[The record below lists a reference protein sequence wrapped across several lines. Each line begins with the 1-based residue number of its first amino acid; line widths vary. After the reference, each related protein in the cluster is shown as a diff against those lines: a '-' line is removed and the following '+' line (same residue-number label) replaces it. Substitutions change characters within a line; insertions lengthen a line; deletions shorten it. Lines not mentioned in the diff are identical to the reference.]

1 MTGEGKTV
9 TATTNHTWIKDHI
22 KVATNPISESLV
34 SQGSVVNDI
43 ADFNDDGHNAACS
56 TASNPG
62 VSDKGVKF
70 SSIKDARLA
79 ISIRSAKY
87 YEDVGRTIDSNVM
100 EWSQIK
106 HIKSLM

>member
-1 MTGEGKTV
+1 M
-9 TATTNHTWIKDHI
+9 
-22 KVATNPISESLV
+22 
-34 SQGSVVNDI
+34 NDI
-43 ADFNDDGHNAACS
+43 SDFNDDGHKAACS